1 MRVVWCVC
9 LKRRVVGSESRGCFG
24 GWSWVGALN
33 ENEMGGSV
41 GFCEWWECMS
51 YWNVFYGIWNRVTK
65 M

>member
-33 ENEMGGSV
+33 ENEVGGSV
-41 GFCEWWECMS
+41 GCGSEFDAGLYFM
-51 YWNVFYGIWNRVTK
+51 VFGID
-65 M
+65 